1 MFNKVLFLACTS
13 ALLMASASAK
23 PIQRKNEKKL
33 YIGSNSTEATMTFK
47 GTVTIETEF
56 KPSASTIRSHI
67 EKQIEHTIG
76 PMSVATYT
84 AVPKGDHVISNVKI
98 ASKKDT
104 LYTISYEYTGT
115 IVVENGPRTNYD
127 LVMPINPATIYEAAM
142 VGEYNP
148 CTDAHYQSK
157 GDFWYFWNPA
167 NDDCELV
174 EGRDYVVV
182 KTKIERFKN
191 TKLSY
196 PEYHNLADENGMTS
210 VHVLFGLDDPKEDR
224 NPMTS
229 HDINADNY
237 RQFRNYLVKQGY
249 IAKKW
254 TTAEI
259 KKIVKTRNGVLPY
272 VETLEKGNISYRFF
286 FGPTGIDEES
296 FAFHW
301 FYKDALEN
309 ASIMIYGGHSG
320 LGGHL
325 DLAMIEYNLGETI
338 KFNKKRYQIFFF
350 DSCTSYKYYNQQ
362 YFERKV
368 STKDPNGTKKLDIFT
383 NGLATYFHTMP
394 NSNKALAIAL
404 DKALNY
410 ATKATYVSYQSLA
423 KQIDSEN
430 LFGVS
435 GDEDNESPK
444 KPE

>member
-1 MFNKVLFLACTS
+1 MACTS

-33 YIGSNSTEATMTFK
+33 YIGSNSTEATMTFTGK
-47 GTVTIETEF
+47 VTIETGF
-56 KPSASTIRSHI
+56 KPNASTMRSHI
-67 EKQIEHTIG
+67 ERQIEHTIG

-84 AVPKGDHVISNVKI
+84 SVPKGDHVITNVKI
-98 ASKKDT
+98 VSKKDN
-104 LYTISYEYTGT
+104 LYTISYDYTGT
-115 IVVENGPRTNYD
+115 IVLENGPRTSYD
-127 LVMPINPATIYEAAM
+127 LVMPINPTTIYEAAM

-148 CTDAHYQSK
+148 CTDDHYQSE

-167 NDDCELV
+167 NPGCELV
-174 EGRDYVVV
+174 EDEDYIVV

-196 PEYHNLADENGMTS
+196 PEYHNLADENGMTT

-229 HDINADNY
+229 DDINADNY

-249 IAKKW
+249 VATKW
-254 TTAEI
+254 ATAEV
-259 KKIVKTRNGVLPY
+259 KKIAKTRNGVLPY

-296 FAFHW
+296 LAFHW

-309 ASIMIYGGHSG
+309 ASVMLYGGHSG

-325 DLAMIEYNLGETI
+325 DLAMIEDNLGETI
-338 KFNKKRYQIFFF
+338 NFNKKRYQILFF

-368 STKDPNGTKKLDIFT
+368 STKDPNGSKKLDIFT